1 MQPMNVPSPKHPF
14 ARACLALACIPASL
28 AAAPASAQS
37 FPDRPIRFIV
47 PFAPGGA
54 TDIMA
59 RLIASKVNES
69 WRQPV
74 IVDNRGGGGNIA
86 AAMAARSTPDGY
98 TWFIGTI
105 STLSTN
111 VASYRKLPY
120 DPLRDFDPVTLT
132 AITPFFIVVH
142 PSLPV
147 KTLGD
152 LIAAAKASPGKIN
165 YASSGTGGGAHLAI
179 EHFNMTAGINLF
191 HVPYKGAGPLT
202 TDLLGGQ
209 VQLAFS
215 QPPSAVPHV
224 KAGKLRALAV
234 TGQKRVS
241 QLPDVP
247 TVAEAGLPGFEAHS
261 WQGVV
266 LPRGVPPAVMD
277 KILAEVQRI
286 LNTPEMRARLA
297 SEGSEPGG
305 ISPAEFRSHIER
317 ETAKWVSVVQKL
329 GFKLD

>member
-1 MQPMNVPSPKHPF
+1 MVSNHYYAT
-14 ARACLALACIPASL
+14 ARRVL
-28 AAAPASAQS
+28 AAGLLLSFGATGISSAQVQS
-37 FPDRPIRFIV
+37 FPERPIRFIV

-54 TDIMA
+54 TDLMA
-59 RLIASKVNES
+59 RTVASKINEA
-69 WRQPV
+69 WKQPV
-74 IVDNRGGGGNIA
+74 IVDNRGGGGGNIA
-86 AAMAARSTPDGY
+86 AQMAARSAPDGY

-111 VASYRKLPY
+111 VAAYRKLPY

-147 KTLGD
+147 KTLGE
-152 LIAAAKASPGKIN
+152 LIASAKARPGKIN
-165 YASSGTGGGAHLAI
+165 YGSSGTGGGAHLVVA
-179 EHFNMTAGINLF
+179 HFAMTANIDLF

-234 TGQKRVS
+234 THSKRVA
-241 QLPDVP
+241 QLPEIP
-247 TVAEAGLPGFEAHS
+247 TMAEAGMPNFEATS
-261 WQGVV
+261 WQGIV
-266 LPRGVPPAVMD
+266 LPRGVAPALQE
-277 KILAEVQRI
+277 KILAEVRRVLTLPDI
-286 LNTPEMRARLA
+286 RERLA
-297 SEGSEPGG
+297 AEGSEPGG
-305 ISPAEFRSHIER
+305 ISPAEFRKHMER
-317 ETAKWVSVVQKL
+317 EIAKWTAVVQKL
-329 GFKLD
+329 GIKLD

>member
-1 MQPMNVPSPKHPF
+1 MNPARLHLSP
-14 ARACLALACIPASL
+14 RRL
-28 AAAPASAQS
+28 AAAASLGMAALLGTSAQAQS
-37 FPDRPIRFIV
+37 FPERPIRFIV

-54 TDIMA
+54 TDLMA
-59 RLIASKVNES
+59 RTLAAKVHES
-69 WRQPV
+69 WKQPV
-74 IVDNRGGGGNIA
+74 IVDNRGGGGGNIA
-86 AAMAARSTPDGY
+86 AAMAARSAPDGY

-111 VASYRKLPY
+111 VAAYRKLPY

-147 KTLGD
+147 KTLGE
-152 LIAAAKASPGKIN
+152 LIAAAKAQPGKIN
-165 YASSGTGGGAHLAI
+165 YGSSGTGGGAHLAV
-179 EHFNMTAGINLF
+179 EHFNMAAGINLF

-234 TGQKRVS
+234 TYGKRVN

-247 TVAEAGLPGFEAHS
+247 TIHEAGLPGFDATS

-266 LPRGVPPAVMD
+266 LPRGVPAALQE
-277 KILAEVQRI
+277 KILAEVRRI
-286 LNTPEMRARLA
+286 LTLPDIRERLA
-297 SEGSEPGG
+297 AEGSEPGG
-305 ISPAEFRSHIER
+305 ISPAEFRRHMER
-317 ETAKWVSVVQKL
+317 EIAKWTTVVQKL
-329 GFKLD
+329 GIRLE